1 MLLDGLRETVSYP
14 ALTSTG
20 HSKRRR
26 LRSSVANLASLEIKR
41 ALLCSCSSSFSLFRS
56 PMRPPPAPILVV
68 PSRQG
73 EREREHE
80 AHVQAEGHA
89 KELLE
94 SRTVPRRSG
103 RFFFCKRDEKE
114 RSEHEL
120 RGEFFSFFFRLCLRR
135 SLFPLS
141 LSVSL
146 FSSEAL
152 QSSLLFVLTAHSR
165 EHVQP
170 SLTAVKPH
178 LNHSQRERERE
189 RQRKLA
195 RERSKRSNRRRT
207 IQEWGLWTPR
217 GCVSFVL
224 FAP

>member
-73 EREREHE
+73 ERERDHE
-80 AHVQAEGHA
+80 AHVQAERHA

-103 RFFFCKRDEKE
+103 RF
-114 RSEHEL
+114 
-120 RGEFFSFFFRLCLRR
+120 FFFRLCLRR

-178 LNHSQRERERE
+178 LNHSQRERD

-207 IQEWGLWTPR
+207 IQEWGSWTPR

-224 FAP
+224 FAT